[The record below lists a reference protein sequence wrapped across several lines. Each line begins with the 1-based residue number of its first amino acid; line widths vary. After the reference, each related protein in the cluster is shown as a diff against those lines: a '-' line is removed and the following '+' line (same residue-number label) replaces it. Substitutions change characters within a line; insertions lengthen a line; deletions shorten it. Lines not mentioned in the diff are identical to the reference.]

1 MTVKLPGS
9 GAILRAI
16 LWANAGDVKHD
27 PQWIKIW
34 SAYEG
39 EDWKLIDVLDVRH
52 LQGTRMFHGAHM
64 NDLSC
69 LILKVLNT
77 IETTCRQFPIDSA
90 AVAGWRNNLH

>member
-1 MTVKLPGS
+1 VTVKLPGS

-27 PQWIKIW
+27 PLWIKIW

-52 LQGTRMFHGAHM
+52 LQGTRLLCITWCSYERSLMSHTESTKY
-64 NDLSC
+64 N
-69 LILKVLNT
+69 
-77 IETTCRQFPIDSA
+77 
-90 AVAGWRNNLH
+90 